1 MEDGSMSSRR
11 SLVLMA
17 VLLLMLGLH
26 LGRTYWQTPGPQFT
40 PPPPEPLL
48 AGENSISNL
57 VVKQRDD
64 GQWQVSFDYFNRG
77 QPAWIEAD
85 IDSVRDKD
93 VFTRGV
99 ARMYELKRGSNHGSV
114 TLYHP
119 GIETSSR
126 QVIVRM
132 VGQDQTQ
139 SMLATARVDQLIDWP
154 HLRDYQEVQ
163 AFAKHSPEENFER
176 AVTLIDANDQDSLR
190 QAKVILERLIQQDA
204 AFDAGYIELARVAMK
219 TNWGPEGW
227 HHAEGLLSSALQ
239 IKPDSVNAKILL
251 GYVYTH
257 QKRFKPAEKLFAEAV
272 ASNPPNIW
280 LWANWGEALA
290 MQGKYDQAI
299 AKYKEAVARP
309 TSTTTYERARADAY
323 TKLLALLERKKDLDG
338 MEALYKS
345 GLETFGYSS
354 CHTLNYA
361 RFKLQQRGDSDGA
374 IEILRKALD
383 AHCSFNDARE
393 LMGLAQYVAWSKR
406 EGAAKLEAL
415 NQARIYLPPGARAI
429 YLLAGSEHTVK
440 AAAQLVSSGENIDN
454 KDNDKLSALAHAV
467 QNEETATARRLLR
480 MGASP
485 LTPVSY
491 NDLPVALMPVMSGN
505 LELVKLMRESGAD
518 YAKITYQGAT
528 AFDFAKQTGDP
539 DLLQAL
545 EPTPRTL

>member
-1 MEDGSMSSRR
+1 MSSRR
-11 SLVLMA
+11 PLVLMA
-17 VLLLMLGLH
+17 VLLLVMGLYVGH
-26 LGRTYWQTPGPQFT
+26 TLRQLPGSPFT
-40 PPPPEPLL
+40 SPPPPPQPLL
-48 AGENSISNL
+48 AGENSITNV

-77 QPAWIEAD
+77 QLAWIEAD
-85 IDSVRDKD
+85 IDTVRDKD
-93 VFTRGV
+93 IAVPGA
-99 ARMYELKRGSNHGSV
+99 ARAYELKRGANHGTL

-119 GIETSSR
+119 GIATSSR

-132 VGQDQTQ
+132 MAFDQTQ
-139 SMLATARVDQLIDWP
+139 PPLATVRVDQLIDWP
-154 HLRDYQEVQ
+154 HLRDYQEAQ
-163 AFAKHSPEENFER
+163 AFAKYSPAENLDR
-176 AVTLIDANDQDSLR
+176 AVTLIDANDEESLR
-190 QAKVILERLIQQDA
+190 HAKVILERLIQHDARFDA
-204 AFDAGYIELARVAMK
+204 AYIELARVAMK

-257 QKRFKPAEKLFAEAV
+257 QTRYKPAEKLYAEAV
-272 ASNPPNIW
+272 VTDPPNIW
-280 LWANWGEALA
+280 LWANWGETLA

-299 AKYKEAVARP
+299 VKYKEAVGRP
-309 TSTTTYERARADAY
+309 ASTSTYERARADAY
-323 TKLLALLERKKDLDG
+323 TKLLALYERKKDLDG

-345 GLETFGYSS
+345 GLETFGYAS
-354 CHTLNYA
+354 CHSLRYA
-361 RFKLQQRGDSDGA
+361 RFLLQQRGNEGGA

-383 AHCSFNDARE
+383 AQCSFNDARE

-406 EGAAKLEAL
+406 EGTAKIEAL

-440 AAAQLVSSGENIDN
+440 AAAQLVSSGESVDS
-454 KDNDKLSALAHAV
+454 KDNEKLNALAHAV

-485 LTPVSY
+485 STLVGYS
-491 NDLPVALMPVMSGN
+491 DLPIALMPVMSGN
-505 LELVKLMRESGAD
+505 LDLVKLMRESGAD

-528 AFDFAKQTGDP
+528 AFDYARQTGDP

-545 EPTPRTL
+545 EPTTPRTL